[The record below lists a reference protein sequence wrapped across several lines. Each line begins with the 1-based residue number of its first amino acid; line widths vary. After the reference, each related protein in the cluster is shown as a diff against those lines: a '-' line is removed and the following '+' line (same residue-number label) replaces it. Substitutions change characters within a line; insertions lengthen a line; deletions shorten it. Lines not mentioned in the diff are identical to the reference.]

1 MADQVPTNAEIKNTA
16 ESIKSELDITKMETE
31 GLTGVGEKLLDDAK
45 MVIDSAE
52 KLILEKNQ
60 GDKLKRLAKEGEKAR
75 EELKDQAERL
85 RRMEADT
92 LNQIDTD
99 EIKDLATRLME
110 TARLAA
116 REIMTS
122 PSFRQSIN
130 DLIALLGDIIRVEDT
145 GSTSTSS
152 SSSCGGDCGGP
163 AHLDSSNPAAGFKE
177 SESVDEAQRK
187 AKRIAGKAQDKGR
200 ELAGKAQQK
209 AQEVAGE
216 VRDRAEKPAQR
227 LMSGEGDQ
235 TRNIKETVEGAV
247 NPVLEGTGIGKRVK
261 LSKEQLDQ
269 LWDRFVSLM
278 REITERDRSKRVY
291 NGLFE
296 LMRLVRD
303 QAKEVGQETGDQMRE
318 VTAELRNSKHLRRT
332 LELSKEIFE
341 SFTNKNL
348 DHLIRNVNAI
358 IDKINKDEQV
368 RGYFDSLRGYMMR
381 SMDRPEL
388 LNDEAAINEG
398 RRLIRRGRKLQD
410 QKIYGNISAIN
421 NELRELVEAVDQDPA
436 TIRLRESMKTLV
448 SDLVLDSSGNFVYK
462 PEVLDQLKTIIVNS
476 IVERLRVPL
485 PTISVEGKDLD
496 FEVSGLVLNVSD
508 VIPERVLIESR
519 GKVLIDPKQM
529 EIEGAAH
536 GLRITMNGLNVH
548 MPNAHLWF
556 RRKSFPKVEDEGRAA
571 IDIGGRGI
579 DLILTLRTIAKPPNF
594 FRVQNVE
601 CNVHN
606 LALSLSETHHDFIYN
621 SLLKMFSG
629 KVKSD
634 IESAIED
641 NIRGNL
647 EQLNLLLKSQW
658 EKAQL
663 SGKPL
668 QETIRSGVEKVQ
680 QTIGTVV

>member
-1 MADQVPTNAEIKNTA
+1 MADQVPTNVEIKNTA
-16 ESIKSELDITKMETE
+16 ETIKSEIDVTKMETE

-52 KLILEKNQ
+52 RLILEKNQ
-60 GDKLKRLAKEGEKAR
+60 GDKLKRLAKEGEKAG
-75 EELKDQAERL
+75 EELKEHAERL
-85 RRMEADT
+85 RRMQADT

-99 EIKDLATRLME
+99 EIKDLANRLME

-122 PSFRQSIN
+122 PSFRQSVN

-152 SSSCGGDCGGP
+152 DMSRQADQLKSQAKG
-163 AHLDSSNPAAGFKE
+163 AARDIKE
-177 SESVDEAQRK
+177 SESIEEAQRK
-187 AKRIAGKAQDKGR
+187 AQRAAGKAQEKGR
-200 ELAGKAQQK
+200 ELAGKAQEK

-216 VRDRAEKPAQR
+216 VRERAEKPAQR

-235 TRNIKETVEGAV
+235 ARNIKETVEGAV

-278 REITERDRSKRVY
+278 REITERERTKRVY

-296 LMRLVRD
+296 LLRLVRD
-303 QAKEVGQETGDQMRE
+303 QAKEVGQEAGDQMQE

-348 DHLIRNVNAI
+348 DHLIRNVKAI
-358 IDKINKDEQV
+358 LDKINKDEQV
-368 RGYFDSLRGYMMR
+368 RGYFDALRGYMMR
-381 SMDRPEL
+381 IMDRPEL
-388 LNDEAAINEG
+388 LNDEATINEG

-410 QKIYGNISAIN
+410 QKIYGHVSAIN
-421 NELRELVEAVDQDPA
+421 NELRELVEAVEHDPA

-448 SDLVLDSSGNFVYK
+448 SDLMLDSSGNFVYK

-536 GLRITMNGLNVH
+536 GLRITMNNVNLH

-556 RRKSFPKVEDEGRAA
+556 RRKSFPKVEDEGRAS
-571 IDIGGRGI
+571 IDIGGRGL
-579 DLILTLRTIAKPPNF
+579 DLILTLRTVAKPPNF

-606 LALSLSETHHDFIYN
+606 LALSLSETHHEYVHLDD
-621 SLLKMFSG
+621 L
-629 KVKSD
+629 
-634 IESAIED
+634 
-641 NIRGNL
+641 
-647 EQLNLLLKSQW
+647 
-658 EKAQL
+658 
-663 SGKPL
+663 
-668 QETIRSGVEKVQ
+668 RS
-680 QTIGTVV
+680 VVWCG